1 MNPKQALEI
10 LDQAT
15 QPGVR
20 LTRMDCVN
28 IQISLEALIKFV
40 NDNTEKTKDEPTA
53 AKDEPAVA
61 VENAPTV

>member
-1 MNPKQALEI
+1 
-10 LDQAT
+10 
-15 QPGVR
+15 
-20 LTRMDCVN
+20 MDCVN